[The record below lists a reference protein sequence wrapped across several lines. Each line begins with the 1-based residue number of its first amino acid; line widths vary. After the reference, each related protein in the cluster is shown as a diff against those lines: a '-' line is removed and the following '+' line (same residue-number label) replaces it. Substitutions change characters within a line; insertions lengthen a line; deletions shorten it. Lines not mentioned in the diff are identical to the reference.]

1 LIHDAVKDHHVKI
14 YRNDGMC
21 FIPVTFDPKATFGK
35 VRARVRVSLNG
46 YTYRS
51 TIAAMGG
58 TTCIPLRKS
67 NREAAGLS
75 GAETLAVTIELDS
88 EPREV
93 ELPEDL
99 NQALRGDANRWKK
112 WQTLSYTNR
121 RQLVEAI
128 QKAKRPD
135 TRSRRLASTLQSLDA
150 Q

>member
-1 LIHDAVKDHHVKI
+1 MMPSKTITVKI
-14 YRNDGMC
+14 YRNGGIC

-35 VRARVRVSLNG
+35 VRAPVRVSLNG

-58 TTCIPLRKS
+58 VTCIPLRKS

-88 EPREV
+88 GPREV

-99 NQALRGDANRWKK
+99 NQALRGNANRWKK

-121 RQLVEAI
+121 RELVEAI

-135 TRSRRLASTLQSLDA
+135 TRSRRLASTLLSLDA

>member
-1 LIHDAVKDHHVKI
+1 MMPSKTITVKI
-14 YRNDGMC
+14 YRNGGIC
-21 FIPVTFDPKATFGK
+21 FIPITFDPRVIFGK
-35 VRARVRVSLNG
+35 VRAPVRVSLNG
-46 YTYRS
+46 YTYRC

-58 TTCIPLRKS
+58 VTCIPLRKS

-99 NQALRGDANRWKK
+99 KQALRANAARWKK

-121 RQLVEAI
+121 RELAEAI
-128 QKAKRPD
+128 QEAKRPD
-135 TRSRRLASTLQSLDA
+135 TRSRRLTSTLQSLDA
-150 Q
+150 P

>member
-1 LIHDAVKDHHVKI
+1 MPSKTITVKI
-14 YRNDGMC
+14 YQNGGMC
-21 FIPVTFDPKATFGK
+21 FIPVTFDPRATFGK
-35 VRARVRVSLNG
+35 VRAPVRVSLNG

-58 TTCIPLRKS
+58 ITCIPLRKS

-121 RQLVEAI
+121 RELVEAI

-150 Q
+150 R